1 MMRLRKRVLLCV
13 LVFVVA
19 LATAIPGG
27 AQAPS
32 GTKVTI
38 GQSFVS
44 PAAAAFWVARDQK
57 LFTKYGLDVTIV
69 LFRGST
75 PAIQALLAGENQVM
89 LGAPSQG
96 MTANAAGA
104 DLISIATTGPK
115 MPYLLITRPD
125 IKSPA
130 DLKGRRVG
138 ASSTGLSADRTA
150 MLIALKH
157 LKLDP
162 KRDNITFIVT
172 GTQSERVQA
181 LAAGTIDAFMNDP
194 LQRAIAE
201 RLGMK
206 VLMDLS
212 TLDIPWDHDVVRLQR
227 QYAKSNPGVVEA
239 LLKAYLEASA
249 FILNPANKKAVTSSL
264 AKDMK
269 LDKEELIELAYNLT
283 LSLYVVKKPYPSMKA
298 ARALVEAVQADFP
311 QFAKVNLETHIDP
324 SFMEK
329 LDKSGFIDQ
338 LYQTKK

>member
-1 MMRLRKRVLLCV
+1 MTLILQRIWVIG
-13 LVFVVA
+13 LVVGLFA
-19 LATAIPGG
+19 ATAPGIG
-27 AQAPS
+27 EAQAPA
-32 GTKVTI
+32 KLTI

-44 PAAAAFWVARDQK
+44 PAAAAFWVARDRG

-75 PAIQALLAGENQVM
+75 QAIQALLAGETQVM

-96 MTANAAGA
+96 ISANAAGA

-115 MPYLLITRPD
+115 MPYLLLTRPE
-125 IKSPA
+125 IRSAA
-130 DLKGRRVG
+130 DLKGKRLG
-138 ASSTGLSADRTA
+138 TSSAGLSADRTA
-150 MLIALKH
+150 LLIALKH

-162 KRDNITFIVT
+162 QRDNITFIVT
-172 GTQSERVQA
+172 GTQSERVKA
-181 LAAGTIDAFMNDP
+181 LVAGTIDASVNDP

-201 RLGMK
+201 RLGMT

-212 TLDIPWDHDVVRLQR
+212 KLDIPWDHDVVLLQR
-227 QYAKSNPGVVEA
+227 QFAKGNPGVVEA

-249 FILNPANKKAVTSSL
+249 FILDPANKKAVLPTL

-269 LDKEELIELAYNLT
+269 LDKEEDLNLAYNLT
-283 LSLYVVKKPYPSMKA
+283 ISLYVVKKPYPSMKA
-298 ARALVEAVQADFP
+298 ARALVEAVQSGFP
-311 QFAKVNLETHIDP
+311 QFAKVNLETHIDM

-338 LYQTKK
+338 LYQPRR